1 MRYDKLGDILFSR
14 KYDHTGVID
23 LSNYIDDIDDEEQLK
38 FIRRYNEKMRRNRI
52 KHFKRR
58 RVYIKSSKD
67 SIYCSRNNHSR
78 IYCLVYSND
87 VDRSKTRTYLEV
99 LLCHQRIKSVK
110 QRTVFF
116 ITVVIKKTVD

>member
-58 RVYIKSSKD
+58 RFILRV
-67 SIYCSRNNHSR
+67 
-78 IYCLVYSND
+78 
-87 VDRSKTRTYLEV
+87 
-99 LLCHQRIKSVK
+99 VK
-110 QRTVFF
+110 TVFTVTGIIIVGF
-116 ITVVIKKTVD
+116 IALFIVMMLIGFRQGLI